1 MLRSRLDALL
11 VTFLPNIRYLS
22 NFSGS
27 HAVGVLTEDA
37 FWLLTDSRY
46 AQQVRDEVTGARPL
60 IARAGLWEEI
70 NRRGLL
76 QKMDHVGIEAHHMSV
91 ASMRTLKKRF
101 PKNRFPLTFGLIES
115 VATVKDD
122 SEIEHIQR
130 AVAITD
136 KVFKKILTVVRPGVP
151 EKEIAAEISYWHRRY
166 GADAD
171 AFEPIVASGIRGALP
186 HARASEKIIR
196 TGELVTL
203 DFGCRCKGYHSDLTR
218 TIAVG
223 KPSSKARKLYAAV
236 LQAQERAIEAARA
249 GMTGSEL
256 DAVSRRSL
264 RRAKLANYFTHSLGH
279 GLGLQVHEMPRLSRL
294 SSDVLLA
301 GTVVTIEPGVYLPG
315 FGGVRIE
322 DDVVIHEGHCE
333 VLNSSPKD
341 LIVL

>member
-1 MLRSRLDALL
+1 
-11 VTFLPNIRYLS
+11 
-22 NFSGS
+22 
-27 HAVGVLTEDA
+27 
-37 FWLLTDSRY
+37 
-46 AQQVRDEVTGARPL
+46 
-60 IARAGLWEEI
+60 
-70 NRRGLL
+70 
-76 QKMDHVGIEAHHMSV
+76 MSV

-101 PKNRFPLTFGLIES
+101 PKNRFPLTSGLIES

-151 EKEIAAEISYWHRRY
+151 EKEIAAEISYWHMRY
-166 GADAD
+166 GADTD

-196 TGELVTL
+196 KGELVTL

-294 SSDVLLA
+294 SRDVLLA

-322 DDVVIHEGHCE
+322 DDVVIREGHCE